1 MVTDGVSYSSLVHV
15 DGDDFDDDGG
25 CGSLVLIIEV

>member
-15 DGDDFDDDGG
+15 DGDDDDFDDAGG
-25 CGSLVLIIEV
+25 CGTL